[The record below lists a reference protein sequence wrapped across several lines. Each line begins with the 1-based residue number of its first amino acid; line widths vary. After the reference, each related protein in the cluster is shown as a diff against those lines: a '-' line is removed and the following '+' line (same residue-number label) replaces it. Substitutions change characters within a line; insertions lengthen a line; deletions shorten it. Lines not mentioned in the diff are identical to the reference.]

1 MLVGVDL
8 RDFSLALAFTMALI
22 ELVLFIVSMQAPMRL
37 SVVLLVLAV
46 PLLAVRS
53 EGTVP
58 GLESVALDP
67 HGDPQVASAGGAAP
81 TGSQASRLFVT
92 AVCGVGT
99 GPRGS

>member
-1 MLVGVDL
+1 
-8 RDFSLALAFTMALI
+8 MALI
-22 ELVLFIVSMQAPMRL
+22 ELVLFVVSVQAPMRL
-37 SVVLLVLAV
+37 LVIVLVLAV
-46 PLLAVRS
+46 SLLAVRS
-53 EGTVP
+53 EGSAQGTVP